1 MSPQKLHHQ
10 TLCLL
15 NRRGTEDMP
24 LARPNMRI
32 TIELP
37 LGGMVSRNLVSWV
50 SHAKSVAELNL
61 LDLISA

>member
-1 MSPQKLHHQ
+1 
-10 TLCLL
+10 
-15 NRRGTEDMP
+15 MP